1 MKSRT
6 PEEIK
11 QDMIA
16 NHKAMGDHINDHG
29 MQFKAVQMALNYHAK
44 IVYHTA
50 ELAEV
55 SSHKVE
61 VLTRW
66 LVVCTVA
73 LIALTGVLTWFTWE
87 LVQPGH

>member
-29 MQFKAVQMALNYHAK
+29 LQFKAVQMALNYK

-66 LVVCTVA
+66 RVGCTVA
-73 LIALTGVLTWFTWE
+73 LIVLTVVLTWFTWE
-87 LVQPGH
+87 LVQHGH